1 LYFSTDRDSSFPNF
15 FIRRHD
21 SGSTS
26 CFDLLPKVKPKKRRS
41 LRNLLRSKIPADEAV
56 VSYPVNPK
64 EDEAAYSAIGQK
76 LANHSCES
84 LSGY

>member
-1 LYFSTDRDSSFPNF
+1 M
-15 FIRRHD
+15 
-21 SGSTS
+21 
-26 CFDLLPKVKPKKRRS
+26 KPKKRRS

-84 LSGY
+84 LSGYWQCDAEKLSIMSGV